1 MLTLGRFKALAES
14 YGADLRRWPEELRSE
29 AQALLASSPE
39 ARACLGDAR
48 VLDEAISAASQRE
61 DAVRSPPGEA
71 DAALARLRS
80 AVEARIAPRPAHRRP
95 GRGGGRW
102 LPSLPLRW
110 AGMATGG
117 SLAILAGLLIGAM
130 YSSGAAPD
138 NVLTLLDPAPIQVLT
153 D

>member
-14 YGADLRRWPEELRSE
+14 YGVDLRRWPEELRGA
-29 AQALLASSPE
+29 AQALLATSAE
-39 ARACLGDAR
+39 ARACLDKAR
-48 VLDEAISAASQRE
+48 VLDEAIAAASRRE
-61 DAVRSPPGEA
+61 EALRWPPGEA

-80 AVEARIAPRPAHRRP
+80 AVEARIAPRPARPGAGWSGTRRP
-95 GRGGGRW
+95 LSR
-102 LPSLPLRW
+102 LRW

-117 SLAILAGLLIGAM
+117 SLAILAGLFIGLM
-130 YSSGAAPD
+130 YGPAPAAD